1 MRGFLVPRHTLQLS
15 ILTAILKPNTRSTL
29 PNVEPNLD
37 NPRGNLLPKRLEISL
52 YVPVCPTVHFLSFTT
67 NPLLHFSGIG
77 TRLSPCVFEEVVRAS
92 CTSITL
98 RDKCGLAILTTFAC
112 ARLPLEISTTFAVVP
127 KDNPSRPRRTKLVSL
142 VFGHNDLGKA
152 VENSIIGLEWG
163 VRQIEGSINGL
174 GARKGNADLR
184 QVILQLLKQ
193 GNYHID
199 IDTSLINTA
208 SKLVSEITGIP
219 SPNQE

>member
-1 MRGFLVPRHTLQLS
+1 M
-15 ILTAILKPNTRSTL
+15 
-29 PNVEPNLD
+29 
-37 NPRGNLLPKRLEISL
+37 
-52 YVPVCPTVHFLSFTT
+52 
-67 NPLLHFSGIG
+67 
-77 TRLSPCVFEEVVRAS
+77 
-92 CTSITL
+92 
-98 RDKCGLAILTTFAC
+98 
-112 ARLPLEISTTFAVVP
+112 
-127 KDNPSRPRRTKLVSL
+127 SL

-208 SKLVSEITGIP
+208 SKRVSEITGIP